1 MTYVSRQFISRSLKT
16 KDMVKVDNTA
26 VLKNSK
32 KLMKQIVSGHLYDM
46 LAKTCDDLLEDAVT
60 SKEYQGFTGNTQTS
74 YSCGLYVDGV
84 FSYYVN
90 QKMWSEKPVRK
101 KIPKGVF
108 VYLKKPYEGRAR
120 SVLGRVDVDSL
131 YGKDSAFRF
140 LRSYKDVPRSG
151 FAIVMATGT
160 EYSAYIEFE
169 HGLNVLSDTFMKAK
183 SIFKKNMKPIP

>member
-32 KLMKQIVSGHLYDM
+32 KMMKQIVSGHLYDM

-84 FSYYVN
+84 FLYYVN

-120 SVLGRVDVDSL
+120 SVLGKVEVDSL

-140 LRSYKDVPRSG
+140 LQSYKNVPRSG

-183 SIFKKNMKPIP
+183 SIFKKNVKPIP

>member
-1 MTYVSRQFISRSLKT
+1 MTYASRLFISRSLKT

-46 LAKTCDDLLEDAVT
+46 LAKTCDNLLEDAVT

-74 YSCGLYVDGV
+74 YSCGLYVNGV

-101 KIPKGVF
+101 KVPKGVF

-120 SVLGRVDVDSL
+120 GVLGRVDVDSL
-131 YGKDSAFRF
+131 YGKDFAFRF
-140 LRSYKDVPRSG
+140 LRSYKDVPRKG
-151 FAIVMATGT
+151 FAIVMTTGT
-160 EYSAYIEFE
+160 EYSLYIEKAYR
-169 HGLNVLSDTFMKAK
+169 LNVLTNTFQHAK
-183 SIFKKNMKPIP
+183 SILLNNLKPIP

>member
-32 KLMKQIVSGHLYDM
+32 KMMKQIVSGHLYDM

-84 FSYYVN
+84 FLYYVN

-120 SVLGRVDVDSL
+120 SVLGKVEVDSL

-140 LRSYKDVPRSG
+140 LQSYKDVPRSG

-183 SIFKKNMKPIP
+183 SIFKKNVKPIP

>member
-1 MTYVSRQFISRSLKT
+1 
-16 KDMVKVDNTA
+16 MVKVDNTA

-32 KLMKQIVSGHLYDM
+32 KMMKQIVSGHLYDM

-84 FSYYVN
+84 FLYYVN

-120 SVLGRVDVDSL
+120 SVLGKVEVDSL

-140 LRSYKDVPRSG
+140 LQSYKNVPRSG

-183 SIFKKNMKPIP
+183 SIFKKNVKPIP